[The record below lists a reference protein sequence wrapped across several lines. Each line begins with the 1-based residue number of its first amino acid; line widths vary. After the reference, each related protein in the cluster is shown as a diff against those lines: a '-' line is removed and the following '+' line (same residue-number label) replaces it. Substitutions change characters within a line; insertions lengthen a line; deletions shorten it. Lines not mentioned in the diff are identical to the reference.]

1 MQMKTG
7 KPWVT
12 QNATWGIL
20 RLRIWELL
28 YPLLWPCSP
37 RQNPVKVSSALFPAG
52 MEKGDRCSQSHSLSS
67 APRSSLHLLLL
78 PLPKTSTHLHT
89 NAVGILIQY

>member
-7 KPWVT
+7 NPWVT

-20 RLRIWELL
+20 RPRIWELL

-37 RQNPVKVSSALFPAG
+37 RQNPAEVSSALFPGEWRKETAVL
-52 MEKGDRCSQSHSLSS
+52 SHSLSS
-67 APRSSLHLLLL
+67 GPCSSLHLLLL
-78 PLPKTSTHLHT
+78 PLPKTSAHPHT
-89 NAVGILIQY
+89 RAVGILIQY